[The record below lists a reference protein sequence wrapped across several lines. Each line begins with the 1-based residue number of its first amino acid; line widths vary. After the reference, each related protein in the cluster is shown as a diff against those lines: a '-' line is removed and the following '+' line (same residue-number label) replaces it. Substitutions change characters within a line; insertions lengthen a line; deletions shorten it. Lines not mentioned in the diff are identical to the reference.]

1 MEFYEVVK
9 QILLVSFRLI
19 SKFNKTLL
27 RILLCLVCEFH
38 RQFSS
43 LFDISR
49 ISLHCMYSFFSQDFT
64 IQINT
69 INFFLKFQFEFNL
82 NLVCNDFCQVC
93 CHSEINFLCST
104 FISPM
109 IILTLS
115 CTLVLISARS
125 SCIWFDTSELLF
137 LWIIFCLDFL
147 ISKCTEFRLRC
158 SPQFFIFFIP
168 FLVFHHVLQ

>member
-1 MEFYEVVK
+1 MAIFFAPWDAVNGHLSTGLMLCKISTVKKWNFMRSSSRFY
-9 QILLVSFRLI
+9 LLVFAYFRNSI
-19 SKFNKTLL
+19 KTLL

-49 ISLHCMYSFFSQDFT
+49 ISLHCVYSFFSQDFT

-69 INFFLKFQFEFNL
+69 INFFLKFLFEFNL

-125 SCIWFDTSELLF
+125 SCI
-137 LWIIFCLDFL
+137 
-147 ISKCTEFRLRC
+147 
-158 SPQFFIFFIP
+158 
-168 FLVFHHVLQ
+168 

>member
-1 MEFYEVVK
+1 MRSSSRFY
-9 QILLVSFRLI
+9 LLVFAYFRNSIKHSWGYCCVWFASFI
-19 SKFNKTLL
+19 ASSA
-27 RILLCLVCEFH
+27 VCSTFPV
-38 RQFSS
+38 S
-43 LFDISR
+43 LYTVCIV
-49 ISLHCMYSFFSQDFT
+49 FSQDFT

-69 INFFLKFQFEFNL
+69 INFFFKFLFEFNL
-82 NLVCNDFCQVC
+82 YLVCNDFCQVC

-147 ISKCTEFRLRC
+147 ISRCTEFRLRC